1 MARKRSQGRAS
12 FRSSEE
18 KDLLRKR
25 YDLPLIQAVARRKD
39 NGIRYFGLPGEKA
52 LDLKCWGH
60 LCDYVAAVEVF
71 QDEFQTVKHVLS
83 TQFGG
88 INHRAHLGDVDE
100 VILSNGSKDPPY
112 TFVSTTHL
120 PGTGYIWDF
129 DVIYLDYYGKFLPY
143 DRGGS
148 VVQKR
153 ARALRHLFAS
163 DRQNSWQPWLLILT
177 IESDLY
183 GSKDRQQ
190 MREFLYASM
199 EGTNEQAGKATDFLL
214 EESEDTVEQGARLVH
229 GTLSHIIAF
238 AASNSDV
245 SVSPRPTVLYKGSRN
260 RPMLH
265 FAYEISPVK
274 LLSGFHSALPLLRSP
289 LLRVRQDHAEPWF
302 ELLPSQPPGQTDASL
317 RAALSFLDDKQIDR
331 IL

>member
-1 MARKRSQGRAS
+1 M
-12 FRSSEE
+12 
-18 KDLLRKR
+18 
-25 YDLPLIQAVARRKD
+25 
-39 NGIRYFGLPGEKA
+39 
-52 LDLKCWGH
+52 CWGH
-60 LCDYVAAVEVF
+60 LCEYVAAVEVF
-71 QDEFQTVKHVLS
+71 REQFQTVKHVLT
-83 TQFGG
+83 TQFGS
-88 INHRAHLGDVDE
+88 IKHRAHLGDVDE

-112 TFVSTTHL
+112 TFVSTTQL
-120 PGTGYIWDF
+120 PGTGFIWDF

-143 DRGGS
+143 NRGGA

-183 GSKDRQQ
+183 GSEDRQQ

-199 EGTNEQAGKATDFLL
+199 EGANEQTGKATDFLL

-245 SVSPRPTVLYKGSRN
+245 LVSPRPTVLYKGWHN

-265 FAYEISPVK
+265 FAYEITPAK

-289 LLRVRQDHAEPWF
+289 LLRVREDRAEPWF
-302 ELLPSQPPGQTDASL
+302 ELLLSQPPGQTNASL
-317 RAALSFLDDKQIDR
+317 RATLSFLDDKQIDR